1 MLDQI
6 LAHKRTEIE
15 RLDLAALKSM
25 AADSP
30 APRDFLAALTPDP
43 SPEPE
48 VLAPGEGSADSPSP
62 DGSFLAGRGGRG
74 VRLIAELKRA
84 SPSRGLLAPHL
95 DVLQLAQ
102 IYAANGAAALSVLT
116 DEKYFLGSL
125 ATLRSL
131 RRSAALLPPLLRKDF
146 ILCPAQLYESR
157 AAGADAILLIA
168 AALPADAELADLHAL
183 ALDLGLTPLVEIHTL
198 DELERVLRLPALKLA
213 GINNRDLKTFAV
225 SLDTTVQ
232 LRPHIPRSSTPGLRV
247 VSESG
252 IFTATQVALLAA
264 LGVDAILVGEA
275 LVTAPDIG
283 AKVRELSGKEGT
295 EGKQGFR
302 KPAVP
307 AVP

>member
-1 MLDQI
+1 VG
-6 LAHKRTEIE
+6 A
-15 RLDLAALKSM
+15 
-25 AADSP
+25 
-30 APRDFLAALTPDP
+30 
-43 SPEPE
+43 
-48 VLAPGEGSADSPSP
+48 
-62 DGSFLAGRGGRG
+62 

-95 DVLQLAQ
+95 DMLQLAQ

-198 DELERVLRLPALKLA
+198 DELERVLRLPALKLV
-213 GINNRDLKTFAV
+213 GINNRDLKTFTV

-232 LRPHIPRSSTPGLRV
+232 LRPHIPRSGAPGIRV

-252 IFTATQVALLAA
+252 IFTAAQVALLAA